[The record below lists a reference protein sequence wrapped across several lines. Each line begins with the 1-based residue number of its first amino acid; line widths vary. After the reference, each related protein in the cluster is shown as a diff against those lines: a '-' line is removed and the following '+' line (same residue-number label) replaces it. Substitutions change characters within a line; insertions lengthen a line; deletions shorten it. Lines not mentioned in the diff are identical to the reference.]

1 MGQPIRNSTMK
12 RIIHSVSNT
21 KVYLYTLAILA
32 ITVIGLTYYYCFS
45 PMSKQQDTVYL
56 YIDED
61 DDIDSVYVKIAAISN
76 RHGRVGFGT
85 LARHWDYNSNIKTG
99 RYAVQPKQGA
109 FEVLRHL
116 RNGVQEP
123 INLTI
128 PEVKTKERL
137 AGFLGKKMMKDST
150 DFINFLNDS
159 SICARLGYTTQS
171 IPALFIPNTYSIY
184 WNTDIEAFIKRMV
197 KEHEAFWKQQGRL
210 QKAKEMDMTTAEIA
224 TLASIIDEETSNN
237 GEKPMIAGMYLN
249 RLRYSNAEYPNG
261 MPLQADP
268 TVKFAHQ
275 DFKLKRIYHKLLTI
289 DSPYN
294 TYKYPGLP
302 PGPIKI
308 ASIQGID
315 AVLNHV
321 SHNYLYMCAKEDFSG
336 THNFA
341 ETYKEHINNAK
352 RYTEALNK
360 RGIH

>member
-1 MGQPIRNSTMK
+1 MK

-21 KVYLYTLAILA
+21 KVYLYTLAVLGIA
-32 ITVIGLTYYYCFS
+32 VIGLTYYYFFS
-45 PMSKQQDTVYL
+45 PISKQQETAYL
-56 YIDED
+56 YIADD
-61 DDIDSVYVKIAAISN
+61 DDIDSVYVKIAAFSN
-76 RHGRVGFGT
+76 RHGRAGFGT
-85 LARHWDYNSNIKTG
+85 LARHWDYSSNIKTG
-99 RYAVQPKQGA
+99 RYAIQPKEGA

-116 RNGVQEP
+116 KNGAQEP

-137 AGFLGKKMMKDST
+137 AGFLGRKMMKDSIE
-150 DFINFLNDS
+150 FINCLNDS
-159 SICARLGYTTQS
+159 GICAQLGYTVQS

-184 WNTDIEAFIKRMV
+184 WNTDVETFIKRML
-197 KEHEAFWKQQGRL
+197 KEHHAFWQQKDRMER
-210 QKAKEMDMTTAEIA
+210 AKKMGMTPTEIT

-249 RLRYSNAEYPNG
+249 RLRCRSAEYPKG

-268 TVKFAHQ
+268 TVKFAHK
-275 DFKLKRIYHKLLTI
+275 DFKLRRIYHKLLTI

-321 SHNYLYMCAKEDFSG
+321 SHDYLYMCAKEDFSG

-341 ETYKEHINNAK
+341 ATYKEHINNAK
-352 RYTEALNK
+352 RYTEALNRK
-360 RGIH
+360 GIQ